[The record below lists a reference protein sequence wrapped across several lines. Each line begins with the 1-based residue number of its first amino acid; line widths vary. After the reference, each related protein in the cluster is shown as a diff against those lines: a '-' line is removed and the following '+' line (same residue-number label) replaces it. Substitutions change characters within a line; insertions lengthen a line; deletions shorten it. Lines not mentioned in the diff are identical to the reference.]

1 MLNKSERSKVSRR
14 SARKG
19 STFERLIACLICK
32 QTRVRSSECYRTPL
46 SGGHPFGAAGDLVM
60 SDRLLTVFPW
70 VVECKHRKNWSLE
83 VMMKAE
89 RAQEAK
95 WFQQVERAV
104 EKANEQ
110 RNLSD
115 DSLSPM
121 IVVRGNGTDIYA
133 IVPAGHLMGF
143 LKNVPKLTLARDD
156 DYGQWVMLRFHSFL
170 NHVKPLK
177 S

>member
-1 MLNKSERSKVSRR
+1 
-14 SARKG
+14 
-19 STFERLIACLICK
+19 
-32 QTRVRSSECYRTPL
+32 
-46 SGGHPFGAAGDLVM
+46 M

-95 WFQQVERAV
+95 WFQQVERAA
-104 EKANEQ
+104 EKSNDR
-110 RNLSD
+110 RNLFNGD
-115 DSLSPM
+115 RLSPM

-133 IVPAGHLMGF
+133 IVPSGHLPWLM
-143 LKNVPKLTLARDD
+143 KDIPKLMLARDD
-156 DYGQWVMLRFHSFL
+156 SYGQWVMLRFHSFL
-170 NHVKPLK
+170 SHVKPLK